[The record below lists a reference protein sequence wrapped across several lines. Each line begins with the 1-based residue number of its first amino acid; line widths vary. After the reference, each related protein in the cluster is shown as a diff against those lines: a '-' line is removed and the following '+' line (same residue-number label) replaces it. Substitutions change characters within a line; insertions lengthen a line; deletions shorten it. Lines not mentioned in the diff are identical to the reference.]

1 MLKYLTFVMF
11 IIMHNFS
18 YWIWKNCHLV
28 LKKPREEEKL
38 QVLKEILFILLMQDK
53 IQSNSYVE
61 VKISLLKAFY
71 ILVNFVS
78 LQFQQGVGKNQIK
91 IVINYKIAKTQ
102 IKPTISVCPVVQL
115 TCKQLSKI
123 LHHYSYLNCR
133 SWLDLQWKV

>member
-1 MLKYLTFVMF
+1 
-11 IIMHNFS
+11 MHNFS

-78 LQFQQGVGKNQIK
+78 LQF
-91 IVINYKIAKTQ
+91 
-102 IKPTISVCPVVQL
+102 
-115 TCKQLSKI
+115 
-123 LHHYSYLNCR
+123 
-133 SWLDLQWKV
+133 

>member
-1 MLKYLTFVMF
+1 
-11 IIMHNFS
+11 
-18 YWIWKNCHLV
+18 LV

-78 LQFQQGVGKNQIK
+78 LQLPQVMDKLYLCLKARTVSQAHRSFKLSIANLTSSDSLDNCSDVVNFCKFLFDLIK
-91 IVINYKIAKTQ
+91 LCI
-102 IKPTISVCPVVQL
+102 
-115 TCKQLSKI
+115 
-123 LHHYSYLNCR
+123 
-133 SWLDLQWKV
+133 WKFTYRYRMFMKLFID